1 MKIYYFG
8 ELIADTKTENNI
20 NDSAVRARIEALY
33 ETEELV
39 GIDLSK
45 DVYEPL
51 LPARQLALI

>member
-8 ELIADTKTENNI
+8 ELIADTKLNPCPY
-20 NDSAVRARIEALY
+20 DSAVRARIEALY